1 MTPRTTGRV
10 GLAVAALF
18 TCAAVAGLA
27 MAAESSPDAA
37 SPEQAA
43 LERFCANEHP
53 CVVVNGA
60 ADPAATGDD
69 ADLVRLGE
77 SLAASGKPPSAC
89 PKAHAAY
96 AAAGIDADAFV
107 GPCPSAPP
115 RAAGKIADEARAND
129 ARALTSRG
137 GSR

>member
-1 MTPRTTGRV
+1 MTARTTGRV
-10 GLAVAALF
+10 GLALAALV

-27 MAAESSPDAA
+27 MAAGSSPDGA

-60 ADPAATGDD
+60 ADPAAGDD
-69 ADLVRLGE
+69 EAKLVTVGE

-89 PKAHAAY
+89 PKARGAY
-96 AAAGIDADAFV
+96 AAAGVDADAFV
-107 GPCPSAPP
+107 GPCPSELPP
-115 RAAGKIADEARAND
+115 AAGKVADQIRAND
-129 ARALTSRG
+129 AEALASRG